1 MGIAVGERRD
11 GPQAEVENYTDL
23 MQVIN
28 STPLSYTAL
37 ENQSP

>member
-1 MGIAVGERRD
+1 MEDCVGITVGERRD

-28 STPLSYTAL
+28 STPPPPL
-37 ENQSP
+37 